1 MNWFK
6 GNIAEA
12 VNLSKSNNSIF
23 VVFVQGN
30 KNFYDKKTRQKRQ
43 INFFLFIIN

>member
-1 MNWFK
+1 MNWYK

-23 VVFVQGN
+23 VVFVQG
-30 KNFYDKKTRQKRQ
+30 KRNFYDKKKHVRNVK
-43 INFFLFIIN
+43 